1 MIRVKLMSI
10 LVNDQNRA
18 RRFYTD
24 VLGFRIKHDIPIG
37 EAAWLTLVAPDDAGG
52 VELLLEPAAGHPAA
66 VALQQALYK
75 DGIPLAQLYT
85 EDIAAEFERLSA
97 KGVAFRDEPKAMGP
111 TKFADFDD
119 TCGNL
124 IRLVEG

>member
-1 MIRVKLMSI
+1 MPGPSS
-10 LVNDQNRA
+10 
-18 RRFYTD
+18 
-24 VLGFRIKHDIPIG
+24 
-37 EAAWLTLVAPDDAGG
+37 
-52 VELLLEPAAGHPAA
+52 EPTGHPAA

-75 DGIPLAQLYT
+75 DRIPLAQLYT
-85 EDIAAEFERLSA
+85 EDIAAEFERLRA
-97 KGVAFRDEPKAMGP
+97 KGVAFRDEPKPMGP

>member
-10 LVNDQNRA
+10 MVSDQNRA

-24 VLGFRIKHDIPIG
+24 VLGFRIKHDIPLG
-37 EAAWLTLVAPDDAGG
+37 AAAWLTLVAPDDAGG
-52 VELLLEPAAGHPAA
+52 VELLLEPTGHPAA
-66 VALQQALYK
+66 VALQQALHK

-85 EDIAAEFERLSA
+85 ADIAAEFERLRA
-97 KGVAFRDEPKAMGP
+97 KGVAFRDEPKPMGP

>member
-24 VLGFRIKHDIPIG
+24 VLGFNIKHDIPIG

-52 VELLLEPAAGHPAA
+52 VELLLEPVGHPAA
-66 VALQQALYK
+66 AAMQQALYK
-75 DGIPLAQLYT
+75 DGIPLTQLYT
-85 EDIAAEFERLSA
+85 EDIAADFERLKA
-97 KGVAFRDEPKAMGP
+97 TGVAFRDEPKSMGS

>member
-10 LVNDQNRA
+10 LVGDQSRA

-52 VELLLEPAAGHPAA
+52 VELLLEPTGHPAA
-66 VALQQALYK
+66 AALQQALYK

-85 EDIAAEFERLSA
+85 QDIAAEFDRLRA
-97 KGVAFRDEPKAMGP
+97 KGVVFRDEPKAMGP
-111 TKFADFDD
+111 TRFADFDD
-119 TCGNL
+119 TCGNF

>member
-1 MIRVKLMSI
+1 MIRVKLTSI
-10 LVNDQNRA
+10 LVNDQERA

-24 VLGFRIKHDIPIG
+24 VLGFRIKHDIPLG
-37 EAAWLTLVAPDDAGG
+37 HAAWLTLIAPDEAKG
-52 VELLLEPAAGHPAA
+52 VELLLEPAGHPAA
-66 VALQQALYK
+66 AALQRALYE

-85 EDIAAEFERLSA
+85 EDISAEFERLRA

-119 TCGNL
+119 TCGNF

>member
-10 LVNDQNRA
+10 LVNDQKRA

-24 VLGFRIKHDIPIG
+24 VLGFSIKHDIPCG
-37 EAAWLTLVAPDDAGG
+37 EAAWLTLVAPDDAQG
-52 VELLLEPAAGHPAA
+52 VELLLEPTGHSAA

-75 DGIPLAQLYT
+75 DSIPLAQLYT
-85 EDIAAEFERLSA
+85 EDIAAEYERLRTR
-97 KGVAFRDEPKAMGP
+97 GVAFRDEPKPMGP

>member
-1 MIRVKLMSI
+1 M
-10 LVNDQNRA
+10 
-18 RRFYTD
+18 
-24 VLGFRIKHDIPIG
+24 
-37 EAAWLTLVAPDDAGG
+37 
-52 VELLLEPAAGHPAA
+52 PAASSSCSSTGHPAA
-66 VALQQALYK
+66 VALQQALHK

-85 EDIAAEFERLSA
+85 ADIAAEYERLRA
-97 KGVAFRDEPKAMGP
+97 KGVAFRDEPKPMGP

>member
-10 LVNDQNRA
+10 LVSDQERA
-18 RRFYTD
+18 RRFYTE
-24 VLGFRIKHDIPIG
+24 VLGFSIKHDIPLG
-37 EAAWLTLVAPDDAGG
+37 EAAWLTLVAPDDAQG
-52 VELLLEPAAGHPAA
+52 VELLLEPAGHPAA
-66 VALQQALYK
+66 VMLQEALYK

-85 EDIAAEFERLSA
+85 EDLAAEFARLRA
-97 KGVAFRDEPKAMGP
+97 RGVAFRDEPKTMGP
-111 TKFADFDD
+111 TKFVDFDD